1 MGGVLFIDEAY
12 ALTPKDNSHDFG
24 GEAIA
29 TLIKAMEDHKDQ
41 LIVIFA
47 GYRDEMKNF
56 IDSNPGIASRIGY
69 TFDFPNYSAEELAQ
83 IFYKK
88 ADKIG
93 IKFEKDANEK
103 INQIMKYF
111 SNVENIGNGRFVDK
125 VMQET
130 LMKHA
135 KNRKENIGLI
145 PSENIPTIKEM
156 TEVIFN
162 GQNMIDVTKITK
174 EALKRT
180 AVHEVGHA
188 VVRLLL
194 FKNPGIKKI
203 TINAE
208 GTGTLGYVLHSNDSS
223 GYTRGKT
230 ALLNEIKT
238 RLAGMGA
245 EEVYFGEF
253 ENGNTSDLEG
263 ATHIAN
269 MMITKF
275 GMSNLGLRPNR
286 KIRW

>member
-1 MGGVLFIDEAY
+1 
-12 ALTPKDNSHDFG
+12 
-24 GEAIA
+24 
-29 TLIKAMEDHKDQ
+29 
-41 LIVIFA
+41 
-47 GYRDEMKNF
+47 
-56 IDSNPGIASRIGY
+56 
-69 TFDFPNYSAEELAQ
+69 
-83 IFYKK
+83 
-88 ADKIG
+88 
-93 IKFEKDANEK
+93 
-103 INQIMKYF
+103 MKYF

-208 GTGTLGYVLHSNDSS
+208 GTGNLGYVLHSNDSS